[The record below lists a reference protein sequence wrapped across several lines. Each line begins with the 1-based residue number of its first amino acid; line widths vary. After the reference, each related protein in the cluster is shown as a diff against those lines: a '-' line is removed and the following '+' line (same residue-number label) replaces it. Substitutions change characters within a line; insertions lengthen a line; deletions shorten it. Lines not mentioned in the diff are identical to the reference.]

1 MKYFKIIGPTPEEDA
16 FVSSPFEDD
25 TPEKLCEDLG
35 SEIGLAAVVEITRAE
50 FEAATAD
57 LYFEDENEDEDIF
70 LEDTD
75 PESCEV
81 DA

>member
-1 MKYFKIIGPTPEEDA
+1 MKYFRIIGPTPEEDA
-16 FVSSPFEDD
+16 FISSPFEDD
-25 TPEKLCEDLG
+25 TPEKLCADLG

-57 LYFEDENEDEDIF
+57 LF
-70 LEDTD
+70 LEDID

-81 DA
+81 NA

>member
-16 FVSSPFEDD
+16 FLSSPFKDD

-35 SEIGLAAVVEITRAE
+35 SEIGPAAIIEITRAE

-57 LYFEDENEDEDIF
+57 LYFDEEDEDIF
-70 LEDTD
+70 LKDTD

-81 DA
+81 NA

>member
-16 FVSSPFEDD
+16 FISSLFEDD

-35 SEIGLAAVVEITRAE
+35 SEIGPAAIVEITRAE

-57 LYFEDENEDEDIF
+57 LFIEDED
-70 LEDTD
+70 EDTD

-81 DA
+81 NA

>member
-16 FVSSPFEDD
+16 FLSSPFKDD

-35 SEIGLAAVVEITRAE
+35 SEIGPAAIVEITRAE

-57 LYFEDENEDEDIF
+57 LFLEDED
-70 LEDTD
+70 EDTD
-75 PESCEV
+75 SESCEV
-81 DA
+81 NA

>member
-1 MKYFKIIGPTPEEDA
+1 MKYFRIIGPTPEEDA
-16 FVSSPFEDD
+16 YVSSPFKDG

-35 SEIGLAAVVEITRAE
+35 SEIGPAAIVEITRAE

-57 LYFEDENEDEDIF
+57 LYFEDEDEDIF

>member
-1 MKYFKIIGPTPEEDA
+1 MKYFRIIGPTPEEDA
-16 FVSSPFEDD
+16 FISSPFKDD

-35 SEIGLAAVVEITRAE
+35 SEIGLAAIVEITRAE

-57 LYFEDENEDEDIF
+57 LYLEDEDADIF
-70 LEDTD
+70 LRDTD

-81 DA
+81 TA

>member
-1 MKYFKIIGPTPEEDA
+1 MKYFRIIGPTPEEDA
-16 FVSSPFEDD
+16 FISSPFEDD

-35 SEIGLAAVVEITRAE
+35 SEINPTAIVEITRAE

-57 LYFEDENEDEDIF
+57 LF
-70 LEDTD
+70 LEDID

-81 DA
+81 NA

>member
-1 MKYFKIIGPTPEEDA
+1 MKYFRIIGPTPEEDA
-16 FVSSPFEDD
+16 YVSSPFKDD

-35 SEIGLAAVVEITRAE
+35 SEIGPAAVVEITRAE

-57 LYFEDENEDEDIF
+57 LFLEDENEDEDIF

-81 DA
+81 NA

>member
-16 FVSSPFEDD
+16 FISSPFKDD

-35 SEIGLAAVVEITRAE
+35 SEIGLAAIVEITRAE
-50 FEAATAD
+50 FDAATAD
-57 LYFEDENEDEDIF
+57 LYLEDEDADIF
-70 LEDTD
+70 LKDTD

-81 DA
+81 NV

>member
-16 FVSSPFEDD
+16 FISSLFEDD

-35 SEIGLAAVVEITRAE
+35 SEIGPAAIVEITRAE

-57 LYFEDENEDEDIF
+57 LFIEDEDEDIF
-70 LEDTD
+70 LKDTD
-75 PESCEV
+75 PESCGV
-81 DA
+81 NA

>member
-16 FVSSPFEDD
+16 YVSSPFEDD

-35 SEIGLAAVVEITRAE
+35 SEMGPAAIVEITRAE

-57 LYFEDENEDEDIF
+57 LYFDEADEDIF

>member
-1 MKYFKIIGPTPEEDA
+1 MKYFKIIGPTHEEDV
-16 FVSSPFEDD
+16 FISSPFEDD
-25 TPEKLCEDLG
+25 TPEKLCEDLS
-35 SEIGLAAVVEITRAE
+35 SEIGPAAIVEITRAE

-57 LYFEDENEDEDIF
+57 LYFDEEDEDIF

>member
-16 FVSSPFEDD
+16 YVSSPFEDD

-35 SEIGLAAVVEITRAE
+35 SEMGPAAIVEITRAE

-57 LYFEDENEDEDIF
+57 LYFEDEDADIF

-81 DA
+81 NA

>member
-1 MKYFKIIGPTPEEDA
+1 MKYFRIIGPTPEEDA

-35 SEIGLAAVVEITRAE
+35 SEIGPTVIVEITRAE
-50 FEAATAD
+50 FEAATAN
-57 LYFEDENEDEDIF
+57 LYFDEEDEDIF

-75 PESCEV
+75 PESCKV
-81 DA
+81 NA

>member
-16 FVSSPFEDD
+16 FISSLFEDD

-35 SEIGLAAVVEITRAE
+35 SEIGPAAIVEITGAE

-57 LYFEDENEDEDIF
+57 LFLEDEDEDIF
-70 LEDTD
+70 LKDTD
-75 PESCEV
+75 PESCGV
-81 DA
+81 NA

>member
-1 MKYFKIIGPTPEEDA
+1 MKYFRIIGPTPEEDA
-16 FVSSPFEDD
+16 YVSSPFKDD

-35 SEIGLAAVVEITRAE
+35 SEIGPAAIVEITRAE

-57 LYFEDENEDEDIF
+57 LYFEDEDEDIF

>member
-1 MKYFKIIGPTPEEDA
+1 MKYFRIIGPTPEEDA
-16 FVSSPFEDD
+16 FLSSPFEDD
-25 TPEKLCEDLG
+25 TPEKLCKDLG
-35 SEIGLAAVVEITRAE
+35 SEIGLAAIVEITRAE

-57 LYFEDENEDEDIF
+57 LY

-81 DA
+81 NA